1 MRSGASRGE
10 ASSCER
16 FLFLGRALGPRGG
29 GARDARGDR
38 ARGAHGDPAWR
49 VPFCVRGRRSGAAH
63 SHVAPGYGRRRGRV
77 DPAPTRSGTDGRP
90 RVPDQLLL
98 GTCGNRVPGGT
109 GLPRPFAR
117 LRFRLQGA
125 KLCRAANP
133 ICLDSRHACFGSMR
147 RGRPVSCR
155 AASSGAD
162 GMRKG
167 PAADRDQERGASW
180 CSCPFEPDCG
190 RGRGTFRLFEAAG
203 GREGADR

>member
-10 ASSCER
+10 ASSCEC
-16 FLFLGRALGPRGG
+16 FLFLGRALGPRGS
-29 GARDARGDR
+29 GARDARGGR

-49 VPFCVRGRRSGAAH
+49 VPLCVRGRRSGAAH

-77 DPAPTRSGTDGRP
+77 DPAPTRSGAGGRP
-90 RVPDQLLL
+90 RVPDRLLL
-98 GTCGNRVPGGT
+98 GTCGNRVPEGT

-133 ICLDSRHACFGSMR
+133 ICPDSRHAGFGSMR

-155 AASSGAD
+155 AASSGTD

-167 PAADRDQERGASW
+167 SAADRDQRGSLMVLL
-180 CSCPFEPDCG
+180 SV
-190 RGRGTFRLFEAAG
+190 RAG
-203 GREGADR
+203 LRARPGHLPLV